1 MNAATPFDQFT
12 RSAFGI
18 EPGGTIG
25 ARLKAMA
32 TQAALPKGQS
42 APSDRTTDQV
52 VFLASGATKL
62 SAHASLEREQIV
74 AFHFGGDITAIPSDS
89 IYAYELTALVDSELL
104 LFPAREFFDLAA
116 SDASISRSLLG
127 RLTAALYRSRDKAVA
142 LGQKSA
148 SERLAGFLLGMSER
162 VGKPHR
168 GGCLLDLPM
177 SRRDIG
183 DSLGLTI
190 ETVSRQISHLREAG
204 LVETQGRSHVRLL
217 DLEALMAMAGHAQ
230 PAKNSTDND
239 SNLISINAR
248 LATSG

>member
-1 MNAATPFDQFT
+1 MNAAAPFDQFT
-12 RSAFGI
+12 RSAFGL
-18 EPGGTIG
+18 EPGGAIG

-32 TQAALPKGQS
+32 TQVALQKGQS
-42 APSDRTTDQV
+42 APADQATDQV

-74 AFHFGGDITAIPSDS
+74 AFHFGGDIIAIPSDS
-89 IYAYELTALVDSELL
+89 FYIYQLTALVDAELL
-104 LFPAREFFDLAA
+104 VFPAREFFDLAA
-116 SDASISRSLLG
+116 SHSSIARSLLG
-127 RLTAALYRSRDKAVA
+127 RLTASLYRCRDKAVA

-162 VGKPHR
+162 VGKPYR

-190 ETVSRQISHLREAG
+190 ETVSRQIGLLRDAG
-204 LVETQGRSHVRLL
+204 LVETQGRSRIRLL
-217 DLEALMAMAGHAQ
+217 DLDALLAMSGHLQ
-230 PAKNSTDND
+230 PAKKSTDND

-248 LATSG
+248 VAATG